1 MHALSFNSCFG
12 RVLGVPLLSAF
23 LGIAISNGAVAQAG
37 KEEARNMRL
46 VGHVD
51 LHGRNAYH
59 PTIHQQGNRWI
70 AYVGHHGGLAA
81 NPGNRQS
88 ENNGTSIVDVT
99 DPKNPRQL
107 FHIPGEKGEGE
118 VGGAQ
123 MVRMCAGKMLS
134 KGDPNKFYLL
144 RSLGNTAHELWDVIK
159 PEQPTLLKTVVSGIK
174 DTHKNF
180 WECDTG
186 IAYLVSGVDG
196 WKTRRMLQIF
206 DLSDPVN
213 PRHIRDFGLAGQEP
227 SAPESKEMR
236 RFDLHGAIRAGNR
249 IYMGYGTFLDGVIQI
264 LDCDKLLRGNSA
276 VANSLAPTPD
286 NLTYPEVTRLF
297 TSPRMGA
304 HTTFPVLGVDV
315 PEFARN
321 SDGKTRDILVVVN
334 ESLRNECQAENRQL
348 AYFVDITTETKPW
361 LISNF
366 QVADAGGNF
375 CERGGRFGT
384 HSSNENMTPIYYKRL
399 IFLAYFNA
407 GIRAVDIRDPWSP
420 KEVGYY
426 IPPITAKTAQRCIKV
441 NGVDRCKVAIQTN
454 NLEVDD
460 RGFIYAADRANTGM
474 HILELTGS
482 ARAIAKL
489 P

>member
-1 MHALSFNSCFG
+1 MHNRLHRIHLSGFLVAVVAALSLSS
-12 RVLGVPLLSAF
+12 GVH
-23 LGIAISNGAVAQAG
+23 AQAG
-37 KEEARNMRL
+37 KEEAQNMRL
-46 VGHVD
+46 VGQVD
-51 LHGRNAYH
+51 LQGRSAYH
-59 PTIHQQGNRWI
+59 PAIHQQGNRWI
-70 AYVGHHGGLAA
+70 AYIGHHGGLEP
-81 NPGNRQS
+81 NPLSGQT

-99 DPKNPRQL
+99 DPKSPRQL
-107 FHIPGEKGEGE
+107 FHIPGEKGQGE

-123 MVRMCAGKMLS
+123 MVRWCAGRTLP
-134 KGDPNKFYLL
+134 KGDPSKYYLL
-144 RSLGNTAHELWDVIK
+144 RSLGNTAHEIWDVTA
-159 PEQPTLLKTVVSGIK
+159 PERPSLLKTVVSGIK

-186 IAYLVSGVDG
+186 IAYLVSGAEG
-196 WKTRRMLQIF
+196 WKTRRMLQVF
-206 DLSDPVN
+206 DLADPVN
-213 PRHIRDFGLAGQEP
+213 PRHIRDFGLVGQEP

-236 RFDLHGAIRAGNR
+236 RFDLHGAIRVGNR

-264 LDCDKLLRGNSA
+264 LDREKLLRGNPA
-276 VANSLAPTPD
+276 VANSFAPTPE

-304 HTTFPVLGVDV
+304 HTTFPVLGIDV

-321 SDGKTRDILVVVN
+321 SEGRTRDILVVVN

-361 LISNF
+361 PISNF
-366 QVADAGGNF
+366 QVADASGNF
-375 CERGGRFGT
+375 CERGGRFGA

-399 IFLAYFNA
+399 VFLAYFNA

-460 RGFIYAADRANTGM
+460 RGFIYAVDRANTGM
-474 HILELTGS
+474 HILELTGP